1 MISTLMGYR
10 RGEASLE
17 ALEDAGGV
25 GVSLVSE
32 INSSD
37 IKAHL
42 FVDIFANNFK
52 FMVCRQIHQL
62 K

>member
-1 MISTLMGYR
+1 MGSR
-10 RGEASLE
+10 RGEASLGV
-17 ALEDAGGV
+17 LEDAGGV
-25 GVSLVSE
+25 GVSLVSG

-37 IKAHL
+37 IKVDL